1 MGTRNLTCVVKDG
14 KYVVSSYGQ
23 WDGYP
28 SGQGKTIL
36 DFLNTKFD
44 LETFKDK
51 ISKSSYAT
59 DEDIQEKW
67 VECGANPNDQ
77 YVSID
82 ISKKFG
88 EKYPELSRD
97 TGGKI
102 LELIQNSENGLQ
114 TIEYIDF
121 ISCGSCEWAYVID
134 LDLGTFEVYK
144 YNSEELTEK
153 DRFFKFQKN
162 GDIPAKLVRKY
173 KLDRLPKEKIFIA
186 YFKNRDLD

>member
-44 LETFKDK
+44 LETFKEK
-51 ISKSSYAT
+51 LGKSSYAT
-59 DEDIQEKW
+59 DDEIQAKW

-77 YVSID
+77 FVSMD

-97 TGGKI
+97 TGGKV

-121 ISCGSCEWAYVID
+121 IASGSCEWAYVID

-144 YNSEELTEK
+144 YNSEVLTEK
-153 DRFFKFQKN
+153 DRFFPYQKD

-173 KLDRLPKEKIFIA
+173 KLDRLPKEKTFIA